1 MWFVNGQIGLSLIV
15 TIAVGYFDRI
25 SSLTH
30 GMHIAVS
37 AILFTTR
44 VFCAER
50 PARFPPGLGAGAL
63 GTLMVGPHALFLL
76 AAAAGGRLTCSWGLA
91 ADARRSAAVDVIAA
105 RAGTALTGSFRSY
118 TSDSVCW
125 SPIAVATIDKEQ
137 LDETTLRQVPQL
149 SVSFR
154 AVLISIFRS
163 RHALILSTAMDV
175 VDQAL
180 LTRAPAINLAIHS
193 FSEGCVPYWQCILT
207 SVW

>member
-1 MWFVNGQIGLSLIV
+1 MQLGIGGRRQ
-15 TIAVGYFDRI
+15 AVGRGF
-25 SSLTH
+25 
-30 GMHIAVS
+30 
-37 AILFTTR
+37 
-44 VFCAER
+44 
-50 PARFPPGLGAGAL
+50 
-63 GTLMVGPHALFLL
+63 
-76 AAAAGGRLTCSWGLA
+76 
-91 ADARRSAAVDVIAA
+91 AA

-125 SPIAVATIDKEQ
+125 SPIAVATIDKKQ

-149 SVSFR
+149 SGSFR

-180 LTRAPAINLAIHS
+180 LTRAPAINLAIHR
-193 FSEGCVPYWQCILT
+193 FSEGSILT